1 MKQFF
6 KFMFAS
12 MLGFF
17 LTFIII
23 FFTFI
28 IIIASIASFSKKD
41 DIAVPKNTVLHLKF
55 DKPIPDRTPIEPFEE
70 YGFSFNDNKKLGL
83 DGIIENLKK
92 AKEDK
97 NIKGIYLD
105 LSIIPSGLASLEEI
119 RNALLDFKESG
130 KFILSYSEVYTQK
143 AYYLATVSDKIYLNP
158 EGYLDFRGFIGQ
170 VMFYKGTLDKLDVD
184 IQIIKHGKFKSAVE
198 PLILDKM
205 SEANKEQTLT
215 YISSMWNHLTKQIS
229 KSRKISIEQ
238 LNEIADS
245 IKIQIPE
252 DAIKYKLVDKLIFK
266 DEFLAELR
274 QKLDTKKNKKFS
286 SLSLGNYAK
295 TPKKSVRKRSKN
307 KIAVIYAVGNIESGE
322 GDSQT
327 IGSERL
333 SKAIRLARKDS
344 AVKAIVLRVNSPG
357 GSALASEVIWR
368 EIILTKKVKPVI
380 ASMGNVA
387 ASGGYYILCPANKIF
402 AHENSI
408 TGSIGVFGVLP
419 NMENFFKNKLG
430 ITYDN
435 VKTNTHS
442 DFGSI
447 FRELSPYEY
456 NVISISV
463 ERIYQTFLQHVA
475 QGRNMTTAEVDS
487 IAQGRVWSGNDAK
500 KIGLVDEIGGLDDA
514 IACAAKT
521 AKIDKYRIVNYPKQI
536 DPFKEIIEKFSEN
549 TQTSLIKKELGESYF
564 YFEHLKSISEMDEI
578 QARLPYSIDIK

>member
-1 MKQFF
+1 
-6 KFMFAS
+6 

-41 DIAVPKNTVLHLKF
+41 EVTVPKNTVLHLKF
-55 DKPIPDRTPIEPFEE
+55 DKPITDRTPIEPFEE
-70 YGFSFNDNKKLGL
+70 FGFSFNDNKKLGL

-105 LSIIPSGLASLEEI
+105 LSDIPSGLATIEEI

-130 KFILSYSEVYTQK
+130 KFIISYSEVYTQK

-158 EGYLDFRGFIGQ
+158 EGFLDFRGFIGQ
-170 VMFYKGTLDKLDVD
+170 VMFLKGTLEKLDVD
-184 IQIIKHGKFKSAVE
+184 MQIIKHGKFKSAVE

-215 YISSMWNHLTKQIS
+215 YISSMWNHVTKQIS

-245 IKIQIPE
+245 VKIQVPE
-252 DAIKYKLVDKLIFK
+252 DAIKYKLVDKLMFK
-266 DEFLAELR
+266 DELLAELK
-274 QKLDTKKNKKFS
+274 QKLDIKKNKKIS
-286 SLSLGNYAK
+286 SLDLGKYSKTAAK
-295 TPKKSVRKRSKN
+295 SHSKRSKN
-307 KIAVIYAVGNIESGE
+307 KIAVIYAIGGVESGE
-322 GDSQT
+322 GDDET
-327 IGSERL
+327 IGSERI
-333 SKAIRLARKDS
+333 SKAIRLARNDS
-344 AVKAIVLRVNSPG
+344 SIKAIVLRVNSPG

-368 EIILTKKVKPVI
+368 EINLAKKTKPVI
-380 ASMGNVA
+380 ASMGDVA

-402 AHENSI
+402 AHENTI

-419 NMENFFKNKLG
+419 NMENFLKNKLG
-430 ITYDN
+430 ITFDN
-435 VKTNTHS
+435 VKTNTFS
-442 DFGSI
+442 DFGSPL
-447 FRELSPYEY
+447 RALSPYE
-456 NVISISV
+456 NSVITVYI

-475 QGRNMTTAEVDS
+475 EGRNMTTAEVDS

-500 KIGLVDEIGGLDDA
+500 RIGLVDEIGGLDDA
-514 IACAAKT
+514 IAYAAKT
-521 AKIDKYRIVNYPKQI
+521 AKLEKYRIVYYPKQK
-536 DPFKEIIEKFSEN
+536 DPFKEIIEKISDN
-549 TQTSLIKKELGESYF
+549 TQTSFIKKELGESYI
-564 YFEHLKSISEMDEI
+564 YFEHLKSISKMDEI